1 MSPVTAGPLLLVSKS
16 VRALLPYWHG
26 PLGQLFTPRL
36 LTGLDLTEGCWI
48 PWAADNDCYA
58 GFDADRYLAMLE
70 AITYR
75 SGCLFVVAPDV
86 VADARATL
94 RRFDHWEPVLRCV
107 WASVNEDDV
116 EPGQP
121 VHQPIAF
128 VAQDGQERLP
138 VPWDRFQAL
147 FVGGSTAWKLGPHAT
162 ALVREAKRRG
172 KWVHMGRVNSL
183 RRIQWCKALG
193 VDSVDGTGFAR
204 YTRARLP
211 AGTAALVAPTQG
223 TLL

>member
-94 RRFDHWEPVLRCV
+94 RRFDE
-107 WASVNEDDV
+107 
-116 EPGQP
+116 
-121 VHQPIAF
+121 
-128 VAQDGQERLP
+128 
-138 VPWDRFQAL
+138 
-147 FVGGSTAWKLGPHAT
+147 
-162 ALVREAKRRG
+162 
-172 KWVHMGRVNSL
+172 
-183 RRIQWCKALG
+183 
-193 VDSVDGTGFAR
+193 
-204 YTRARLP
+204 
-211 AGTAALVAPTQG
+211 
-223 TLL
+223 

>member
-1 MSPVTAGPLLLVSKS
+1 MTTRPLLLVSKS
-16 VRALLPYWHG
+16 VRALLDQVWQG
-26 PLGQLFTPRL
+26 PLGQLFTPRM
-36 LTGLDLTEGCWI
+36 LTGLDITEGCSI
-48 PWAADNDCYA
+48 QWAADNDCFA
-58 GFDADRYLAMLE
+58 GFHERRYLDMLE

-94 RRFDHWEPVLRCV
+94 RLFDHWEPVLRV
-107 WASVNEDDV
+107 TWASVDEDDV

-138 VPWDRFQAL
+138 VPWARFQAV
-147 FVGGSTAWKLGPHAT
+147 FVGGSTTWKLGPHAT

-172 KWVHMGRVNSL
+172 KWVHVGRVNTL

-193 VDSVDGTGFAR
+193 VDSIDGTGFAR